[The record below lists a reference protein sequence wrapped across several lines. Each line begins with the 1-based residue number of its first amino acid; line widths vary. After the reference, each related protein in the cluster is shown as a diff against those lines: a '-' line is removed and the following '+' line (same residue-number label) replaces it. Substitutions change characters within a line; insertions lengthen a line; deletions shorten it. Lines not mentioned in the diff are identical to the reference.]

1 MTIAYKNELYDL
13 GDRFRR
19 TTKEFTSNVAIHN
32 RERCEWIGKGKTYSE
47 ITAPNSVYRQNIL
60 NNAKVEEALHY
71 DIEERG
77 WIEKFSS

>member
-32 RERCEWIGKGKTYSE
+32 RERCKWIGKGKTYSE

-60 NNAKVEEALHY
+60 NDAKVEEALHY

-77 WIEKFSS
+77 WIEKF